1 MQPGL
6 FKVDVESKMISLVEK
21 RRFLWDV
28 RDRSY
33 HKRDLKERAYAEI
46 AAALG
51 RQFTAAA
58 VKSRFANLRSQ
69 YHREQRRVTDSLKS
83 ASSPEDV
90 YVPRWTH
97 YTKLQFLQTSSPRQ
111 GRWPAPDNQDAS
123 EVAPEAP
130 EDILSAPWVE
140 LKEGS
145 FPINPSV
152 VAPEDAAGHCSFMGG
167 RRDSTDASSTRS
179 ASTSGELAGA
189 SSSFPDPSPGGRD
202 NKPTKRRRSADDGYE
217 TERKLHRLLES
228 AVQTLT
234 ETCEGTKKD
243 DCDAFG
249 ALMAQTARQL
259 PQGPHRQMGT
269 LKAYEALVSYSVSV
283 NERVVGA
290 VQKLVN
296 GE

>member
-123 EVAPEAP
+123 EVYTGRISTL
-130 EDILSAPWVE
+130 DILKQGIEAAFLLITDE
-140 LKEGS
+140 MRA
-145 FPINPSV
+145 V
-152 VAPEDAAGHCSFMGG
+152 VFAE
-167 RRDSTDASSTRS
+167 
-179 ASTSGELAGA
+179 
-189 SSSFPDPSPGGRD
+189 
-202 NKPTKRRRSADDGYE
+202 
-217 TERKLHRLLES
+217 
-228 AVQTLT
+228 
-234 ETCEGTKKD
+234 
-243 DCDAFG
+243 
-249 ALMAQTARQL
+249 
-259 PQGPHRQMGT
+259 
-269 LKAYEALVSYSVSV
+269 YEARLRRCTWQLGGHVEV
-283 NERVVGA
+283 EP
-290 VQKLVN
+290 
-296 GE
+296 